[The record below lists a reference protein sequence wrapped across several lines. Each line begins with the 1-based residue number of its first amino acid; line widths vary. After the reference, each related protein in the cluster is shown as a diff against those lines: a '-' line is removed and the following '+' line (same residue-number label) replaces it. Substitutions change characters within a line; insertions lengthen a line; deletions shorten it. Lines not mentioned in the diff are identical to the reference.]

1 MSTDPRPVRR
11 PAGSVASAGLVLAL
25 ALALVTGCGGSG
37 GSTAGDAPKADL
49 AAEYLPGR
57 DATAYLPDRPDGTV
71 VVLVPGGGW
80 QTADPGGL
88 LPLAARL
95 ARRGSLAVA
104 VSYRAADDGVQ
115 FPVPA
120 EDVACAVSWAAALGE
135 RKLPEV
141 RHVVVLGH
149 SAGGHLGSL
158 VALGAVGPRGCRSEA
173 VAPDAFVG
181 LAGVYDV
188 GQLADA
194 VAPLFGTTPDEDAAR
209 WRAGDPVQQAATA
222 PDGLRV
228 LLLHGSADT
237 TVPIMQSQR
246 LRDAL
251 TAAGVPVELTPVDG
265 ADHMTLFTAPVAA
278 GPVAAWLDTLP

>member
-1 MSTDPRPVRR
+1 MSTDRSRTRVVGKLAAPV
-11 PAGSVASAGLVLAL
+11 VAL
-25 ALALVTGCGGSG
+25 AALAALTAGCGGSG
-37 GSTAGDAPKADL
+37 PSGPGDAPKADI

-57 DATAYLPDRPDGTV
+57 SATAYVPKRPDGTV

-80 QTADPGGL
+80 QTADPTGL

-115 FPVPA
+115 FPAPA

-141 RHVVVLGH
+141 RHVVLLGH
-149 SAGGHLGSL
+149 SAGGHLGAL
-158 VALGAVGPRGCRSEA
+158 VALGAVDPRGCRSPA

-194 VAPLFGTTPDEDAAR
+194 VMPLFGTTPEEDAAR

-228 LLLHGSADT
+228 LLLHGTSDT

-251 TAAGVPVELTPVDG
+251 VAAGGPVELVPVDG
-265 ADHMTLFTAPVAA
+265 ADHMSLFTAPVAA
-278 GPVAAWLDTLP
+278 GPVADWLDTLP

>member
-1 MSTDPRPVRR
+1 
-11 PAGSVASAGLVLAL
+11 
-25 ALALVTGCGGSG
+25 
-37 GSTAGDAPKADL
+37 
-49 AAEYLPGR
+49 
-57 DATAYLPDRPDGTV
+57 
-71 VVLVPGGGW
+71 
-80 QTADPGGL
+80 
-88 LPLAARL
+88 
-95 ARRGSLAVA
+95 VA

-158 VALGAVGPRGCRSEA
+158 VALGAVGPRGCRSAA

-222 PDGLRV
+222 PDDLRV
-228 LLLHGSADT
+228 LLLHGTADT

-251 TAAGVPVELTPVDG
+251 TAAGAPVELTPVDG

-278 GPVAAWLDTLP
+278 VPVADWLDTLP

>member
-1 MSTDPRPVRR
+1 MSTDRSVVRRPVR
-11 PAGSVASAGLVLAL
+11 AGLVAAVL
-25 ALALVTGCGGSG
+25 LALVAGCGGSG
-37 GSTAGDAPKADL
+37 PSGAGEAPEADL
-49 AAEYLPGR
+49 SAEYLPGR
-57 DATAYLPDRPDGTV
+57 SATAYVPEHPDGTV

-80 QTADPGGL
+80 QTADPTGL

-104 VSYRAADDGVQ
+104 VSYRAAEDGVQ
-115 FPVPA
+115 FPSPA

-141 RHVVVLGH
+141 RHVVLLGH
-149 SAGGHLGSL
+149 SAGGHLGAL
-158 VALGAVGPRGCRSEA
+158 VAVGAVGPRACRSA
-173 VAPDAFVG
+173 PVSPDAFVG

-194 VAPLFGTTPDEDAAR
+194 VAPLFGTMPDEDAAR

-222 PDGLRV
+222 PGDLRV
-228 LLLHGSADT
+228 LLVHGTADT

-246 LRDAL
+246 FRDAL
-251 TAAGVPVELTPVDG
+251 VAAGVPVELTPVDD
-265 ADHMTLFTAPVAA
+265 ADHMSLFTAPVAA
-278 GPVAAWLDTLP
+278 GPVADWLDTLP

>member
-1 MSTDPRPVRR
+1 MSTDRR
-11 PAGSVASAGLVLAL
+11 RLRMVGAIAAPALVLA
-25 ALALVTGCGGSG
+25 AMTAGCGGSG
-37 GSTAGDAPKADL
+37 GAGTAAAPKADL

-57 DATAYLPDRPDGTV
+57 AATAYVPKHPDGTV

-80 QTADPGGL
+80 QTADPAGL

-115 FPVPA
+115 FPAPA

-149 SAGGHLGSL
+149 SAGGHLGAL
-158 VALGAVGPRGCRSEA
+158 VALGAVGPRGCRSA
-173 VAPDAFVG
+173 PVSPDAFVG

-188 GQLADA
+188 GELADA
-194 VAPLFGTTPDEDAAR
+194 VGPLFGTTPDEDAAR
-209 WRAGDPVQQAATA
+209 WRAGDPVQQIAAA
-222 PDGLRV
+222 PDDLRV
-228 LLLHGSADT
+228 LLLHGTGDT

-246 LRDAL
+246 FRDAL
-251 TAAGVPVELTPVDG
+251 GAAGVPVELTPVDG
-265 ADHMTLFTAPVAA
+265 ADHMSIFTAPVAA
-278 GPVAAWLDTLP
+278 GPVADWLDTLP

>member
-1 MSTDPRPVRR
+1 
-11 PAGSVASAGLVLAL
+11 VL
-25 ALALVTGCGGSG
+25 LALVAACGGSG
-37 GSTAGDAPKADL
+37 PWGAGEAPEADL
-49 AAEYLPGR
+49 TAEYLPGR
-57 DATAYLPDRPDGTV
+57 SATAYVPGHPDGTV

-80 QTADPGGL
+80 QTADPSGL

-104 VSYRAADDGVQ
+104 VSYRAADDGVR
-115 FPVPA
+115 FPAPA

-158 VALGAVGPRGCRSEA
+158 VALGAVGAVGHGGCPSA
-173 VAPDAFVG
+173 PVAPDAFVG

-194 VAPLFGTTPDEDAAR
+194 VGPLFGTTPDEDAAR
-209 WRAGDPVQQAATA
+209 WRAGDPVQQAAGA
-222 PDGLRV
+222 PDDLRV
-228 LLLHGSADT
+228 LLLHGTGDT

-246 LRDAL
+246 FRDAL
-251 TAAGVPVELTPVDG
+251 VAAGVPVELVPVDG
-265 ADHMTLFTAPVAA
+265 ADHMSLFTAPVAA
-278 GPVAAWLDTLP
+278 DPVADWLDTLP

>member
-1 MSTDPRPVRR
+1 VSVTRHVT
-11 PAGSVASAGLVLAL
+11 GSVALLV
-25 ALALVTGCGGSG
+25 LALVTGCGGAG
-37 GSTAGDAPKADL
+37 PARTADAPKADL
-49 AAEYLPGR
+49 TAEYLPGR
-57 DATAYLPDRPDGTV
+57 AATAYVPSRPDGTV

-80 QTADPGGL
+80 QTADPSGL

-104 VSYRAADDGVQ
+104 VSYRAADDGAR
-115 FPVPA
+115 FPAPA

-141 RHVVVLGH
+141 RHVVLLGH
-149 SAGGHLGSL
+149 SAGAHLGSL
-158 VALGAVGPRGCRSEA
+158 VALGAVGDAGASGCRSA
-173 VAPDAFVG
+173 GVAPDAFVG

-209 WRAGDPVQQAATA
+209 WRAGDPVQQAAGA
-222 PDGLRV
+222 PDDLRV
-228 LLLHGSADT
+228 LLLHGTADT

-246 LRDAL
+246 FRDAL
-251 TAAGVPVELTPVDG
+251 TAAGVPVDLTPVDG

-278 GPVAAWLDTLP
+278 GPVADWLDTLP